1 MFERFTDQ
9 SRRAVVL
16 AQDESRRLNHSYI
29 GTEHLLAGLSR
40 EERGAARRALEST
53 GIAVEAVRGAIETLV
68 GRGKQAPSGHI
79 PFTPPAKKCLEL
91 GLREAV
97 KLGHNYIGT
106 GHLLLG
112 LISRSDSVAV
122 QVLGELGADVG
133 QLHERVMQET
143 LGHPEGGDL
152 PPLRPAQPPV
162 SPTVLGL
169 LDSIEER
176 LTAIERHLGI
186 SSTRE
191 PEEPPAA
198 G

>member
-53 GIAVEAVRGAIETLV
+53 GITVEAVRGAIETLV
-68 GRGKQAPSGHI
+68 GRGKQAPPGHI

-97 KLGHNYIGT
+97 KLGHHHIGT

-112 LISRSDSVAV
+112 LIRSDSVAV

-152 PPLRPAQPPV
+152 PPLRPPQPPV

-176 LTAIERHLGI
+176 LTAIERQLGI
-186 SSTRE
+186 SR
-191 PEEPPAA
+191 PENVRPPS
-198 G
+198 

>member
-53 GIAVEAVRGAIETLV
+53 GISVEAVRGGIETLV

-91 GLREAV
+91 ALREAA

-106 GHLLLG
+106 GHVLLG
-112 LISRSDSVAV
+112 LISTSDSVAV
-122 QVLGELGADVG
+122 RVLGELGIDLG
-133 QLHERVMQET
+133 LLHERVIQET
-143 LGHPEGGDL
+143 MGHSEGGDL
-152 PPLRPAQPPV
+152 PPPQAPA
-162 SPTVLGL
+162 SATVLGL

-176 LTAIERHLGI
+176 LTAIERQLGI
-186 SSTRE
+186 SG
-191 PEEPPAA
+191 PENVRPPS
-198 G
+198 

>member
-53 GIAVEAVRGAIETLV
+53 GITVEAVRGAIEALV

-91 GLREAV
+91 ALREAV
-97 KLGHNYIGT
+97 KLGHSYIGT
-106 GHLLLG
+106 GHVLLG
-112 LISRSDSVAV
+112 LISTSDSVAV
-122 QVLGELGADVG
+122 RVLGELGADVG
-133 QLHERVMQET
+133 QLRARAIQET
-143 LGHPEGGDL
+143 VGHPEGGDL
-152 PPLRPAQPPV
+152 PPLSPRQPPA
-162 SPTVLGL
+162 SATVLGL

-176 LTAIERHLGI
+176 LTAIERQLGI
-186 SSTRE
+186 SG
-191 PEEPPAA
+191 PENVRPPS
-198 G
+198 